1 VVELAHS
8 GGWQKGKA
16 EEGSTGLATGRI
28 LQFDDS
34 RGYGFI
40 AADDGG
46 EDVFLHASVFDGDPA
61 ELTPGTRVE
70 FQVMAGDRGRKAYA
84 AHVLRGG
91 AAAPEQSVA
100 EQAARQELGAAP
112 PVEGMGTD
120 VLSPAAFGHEVTELL
135 LETDLT
141 GKQVLQLRQSLLEL
155 AQKRGWVSR

>member
-1 VVELAHS
+1 LV
-8 GGWQKGKA
+8 
-16 EEGSTGLATGRI
+16 TGRI

-46 EDVFLHASVFDGDPA
+46 EDVFLHASVFDGETA

-84 AHVLRGG
+84 AHVL
-91 AAAPEQSVA
+91 AAAGEKPAGAVA
-100 EQAARQELGAAP
+100 ESPVSAPARARDEVAY
-112 PVEGMGTD
+112 E
-120 VLSPAAFGHEVTELL
+120 VLSPAVFGHEITELL
-135 LETDLT
+135 LETAPDLT

-155 AQKRGWVSR
+155 AQKRGWVTR